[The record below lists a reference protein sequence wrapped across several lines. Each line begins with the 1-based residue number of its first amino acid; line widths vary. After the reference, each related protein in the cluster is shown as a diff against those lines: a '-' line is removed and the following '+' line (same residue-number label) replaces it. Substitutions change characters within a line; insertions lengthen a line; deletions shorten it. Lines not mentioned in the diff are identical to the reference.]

1 MVSEKA
7 GRQLHDRATRGEEL
21 SVEEQSQL
29 QKWYAA
35 RDRAESDMLNIIVP
49 DRSVTALQAQVD
61 SALQQLAA
69 ITHRL
74 QEIAAENDSLRNE
87 NAELRREVADRI
99 SPQPAR

>member
-1 MVSEKA
+1 MVSDKT

-29 QKWYAA
+29 QRWYDAQ
-35 RDRAESDMLNIIVP
+35 DRAESDMLNITAP
-49 DRSVTALQAQVD
+49 DGSVTALQAQVD

-74 QEIAAENDSLRNE
+74 QEIAAENDALRNE
-87 NAELRREVADRI
+87 NAELRRQVADRI
-99 SPQPAR
+99 SPQPA